1 MCFSFEADV
10 VAAVALTPVGI
21 ATLWAAKKPKQ
32 YAIASIPLF
41 FAAHQAVEAFVWL
54 WTDGNASN
62 AVGSFA
68 IYVYLAMAQMIL
80 PVFVPLAVMLIEPN
94 RKARI
99 YMAISAAGG
108 ALLAANFGW
117 ILITQGATAYPL
129 DHVMVYKTPTDVP
142 DIGGLIYVNATVF
155 TTIVATGTYLRL
167 FGVANAIGISFA
179 GWMRYDAVTS
189 IWCIYAALISFLI
202 FMHLRLDAAGKEWPE
217 KPSPPNDATDPR
229 GDRVGASSA

>member
-21 ATLWAAKKPKQ
+21 ATLWAAKKPRQ

-41 FAAHQAVEAFVWL
+41 FAAHQGVEAFVWL
-54 WTDGNASN
+54 WADGNASDF
-62 AVGSFA
+62 VGKFA
-68 IYVYLAMAQMIL
+68 INLYLIMAQMIL
-80 PVFVPLAVMLIEPN
+80 PVMVPLAVMAIEPD
-94 RKARI
+94 RRRRI
-99 YMAISAAGG
+99 YMAISAFGG
-108 ALLAANFGW
+108 LVLAVKFGS
-117 ILITQGATAYPL
+117 ILINGSATAYPL
-129 DHVMVYKTPTDVP
+129 DHVMVYKTTTDVP

-155 TTIVATGTYLRL
+155 TTIAATGTYLRL

-202 FMHLRLDAAGKEWPE
+202 FMHLRLDAAGKEWPGQ
-217 KPSPPNDATDPR
+217 PDSPNDATDPR
-229 GDRVGASSA
+229 GDKVSSSA